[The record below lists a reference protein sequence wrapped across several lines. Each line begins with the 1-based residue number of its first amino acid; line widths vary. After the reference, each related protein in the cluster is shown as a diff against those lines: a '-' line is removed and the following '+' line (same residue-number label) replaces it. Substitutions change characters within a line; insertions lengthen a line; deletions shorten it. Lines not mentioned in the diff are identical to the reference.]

1 MVKIESESSMS
12 EDKKEDA
19 KRAFALELH
28 QALIR
33 CRNTAME
40 QAIEARVPECG
51 HFAGIAQDLDWICN
65 QLYGV
70 VK

>member
-12 EDKKEDA
+12 ENKTESEKM
-19 KRAFALELH
+19 AFALELH
-28 QALIR
+28 RALIR

-51 HFAGIAQDLDWICN
+51 HFADIAQDLDWICN
-65 QLYGV
+65 RLYGMA
-70 VK
+70 K